1 VTEGN
6 DQVPSS
12 TGRPLGRVL
21 APQDL
26 LAGASLIAMALFA
39 LWATSGL
46 GGGGFGSPGPGM
58 LPRGVAVLVG
68 LVGALLVLAS
78 LVHPGARLERWAV
91 RGPVFI
97 CLAVIG
103 FALTVRTPGLAV
115 AGPLVVLVGGAA
127 TPEARLKELLLFALA
142 ITALCVG
149 LFRFALH
156 LPIPVLVIPGVVT
169 L

>member
-1 VTEGN
+1 V
-6 DQVPSS
+6 
-12 TGRPLGRVL
+12 R

-46 GGGGFGSPGPGM
+46 GGGGIGSPGPGL

-68 LVGALLVLAS
+68 LVGVLLVLAS

-97 CLAVIG
+97 SLAVIG

>member
-1 VTEGN
+1 VT
-6 DQVPSS
+6 DQPHQPPSS
-12 TGRPLGRVL
+12 PDPPAGRVK

-26 LAGASLIAMALFA
+26 VAGLSLIAISLFA
-39 LWATSGL
+39 LWATSSL
-46 GGGGFGSPGPGM
+46 GGGRIGSPGPGM

-68 LVGALLVLAS
+68 LVGVLLVVAS
-78 LVHPGARLERWAV
+78 FLHRGERLERWGL
-91 RGPVFI
+91 RGPLFI
-97 CLAVIG
+97 CLSVIG

-127 TPEARLKELLLFALA
+127 SPEARFKELLLFGLVL
-142 ITALCVG
+142 TALCIG

-156 LPIPVLVIPGVVT
+156 LPMPILVIPGLVT